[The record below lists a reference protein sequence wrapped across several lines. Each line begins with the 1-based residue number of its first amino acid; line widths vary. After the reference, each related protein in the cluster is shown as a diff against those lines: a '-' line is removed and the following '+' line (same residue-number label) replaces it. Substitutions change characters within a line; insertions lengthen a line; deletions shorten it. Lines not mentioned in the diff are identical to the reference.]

1 MQDEQSF
8 ETKVKRDIKDA
19 VETLLSISQQTNK
32 LESNVG
38 QNQPENDAEQLGT
51 PPQSEDELETN
62 SSCDELVIEDS
73 NDSFNENNKRKHESE
88 LARVCIINFIIF
100 F

>member
-19 VETLLSISQQTNK
+19 VETLLSISRQTNK
-32 LESNVG
+32 LEPNVG
-38 QNQPENDAEQLGT
+38 QTNQPENDAEQLGT

-73 NDSFNENNKRKHESE
+73 NDSLNENKKRKH
-88 LARVCIINFIIF
+88 
-100 F
+100 